1 MPYPRPCQGV
11 MWANSDNT
19 GVLVL
24 TSVPAGLSL
33 FPRPRQRFACRKGA
47 DLGLGIAVQVNAFYH
62 Y

>member
-1 MPYPRPCQGV
+1 